1 MQTEHPDAGRLP
13 PAWLVQDGDARTLGA
28 SLGAQ
33 LPRAR
38 LPRGPQAL
46 TTAVPGRARATGG
59 GARAESVPQQY
70 PGRGLPASRE
80 HGHRAPGVR
89 RAPRGRTVQ
98 SAHQVR
104 ARRR

>member
-13 PAWLVQDGDARTLGA
+13 PAWLLQDGDARTLGA
-28 SLGAQ
+28 SLGTQ

-38 LPRGPQAL
+38 LPRGRQAL
-46 TTAVPGRARATGG
+46 TAAVPGRARATGG

-98 SAHQVR
+98 SAHQV
-104 ARRR
+104 